1 MSFGADS
8 ARAEAELKAGLSE
21 TFEGTC
27 VSTDWENGLVTVN
40 IGGGIVV
47 MPMVGDAP
55 WANDRVR
62 VIYVGK
68 KPLCLGART
77 RANIGTVTAAPS
89 GGSVLIQGDDGEK
102 YNYQY
107 NAALTLSSGMRV
119 LMDHAGRV
127 VVCQVSG
134 ERPKAIVTAPNPP
147 SKPRQYEQTFYPIG
161 SANYQSGAYVDNYA
175 EVSANRSAF
184 YYYGTQ
190 IRDSVPDTAAI
201 ESATIELNQLWDQ
214 TPTTAS
220 RLGTHGDP
228 YPLSGPP
235 VLANAVSIAPGS
247 GARDILPVAT
257 LLQLGQAVA
266 VGFYSGYGWR
276 RYAPSTN
283 SGAITLRWTV

>member
-1 MSFGADS
+1 VSFGADS
-8 ARAEAELKAGLSE
+8 ARAEAELRAGLSE

-27 VSTDWENGLVTVN
+27 VSTDWANGLVTVN
-40 IGGGIVV
+40 IGGGNVV

-62 VIYVGK
+62 VIYVGN

-89 GGSVLIQGDDGEK
+89 QGSVIIQGDDGER
-102 YNYQY
+102 YTYQY
-107 NAALTLSSGMRV
+107 NAALTLTSGMRV

-134 ERPKAIVTAPNPP
+134 ERPKSIVTVPVPP
-147 SKPRQYEQTFYPIG
+147 SPPREYEQTFYPVA
-161 SANYQSGAYVDNYA
+161 SANYQNGVYVDNYA

-190 IRDSVPDTAAI
+190 IRDSIPNEAVV
-201 ESATIELNQLWDQ
+201 ESATIELNQLWDSA
-214 TPTTAS
+214 PTVSS

-228 YPLSGPP
+228 FPLKAAPT
-235 VLANAVSIAPGS
+235 LAGAVPISPGS
-247 GARDILPVAT
+247 GSKDILSVAAS
-257 LLQLGQAVA
+257 LQTGAAVA

-276 RYAPSTN
+276 RYGPSTN
-283 SGAITLRWTV
+283 SGALTFRWTV